1 MATRSTISVQHK
13 DGSISSIY
21 CHWDGYPS
29 HHAPILLEHYNSLE
43 LAEQLV
49 SHGSLSLLDDSIEPT
64 GAHTFENPEDGVCIY
79 YGRDRG
85 ESNTKP
91 SVYDTK
97 ESFLLRY
104 NGEDFNYLFSGG
116 FWWIVD
122 KKDEPQ
128 LLSGFDVTMD

>member
-29 HHAPILLEHYNSLE
+29 HHAPILLGHYNSLE

-49 SHGSLSLLDDSIEPT
+49 SGGSLSLLEESIAPT
-64 GAHTFENPEDGVCIY
+64 GNHTFDNPQDGVCIY

-85 ESNTKP
+85 EKNTDPVKHNSEVFEIMLDRQDYNYYYVSGEWLLLDSNKRLI
-91 SVYDTK
+91 DM
-97 ESFLLRY
+97 ELA
-104 NGEDFNYLFSGG
+104 
-116 FWWIVD
+116 
-122 KKDEPQ
+122 
-128 LLSGFDVTMD
+128 

>member
-49 SHGSLSLLDDSIEPT
+49 SHGSLSLLTGIIEPT
-64 GAHTFENPEDGVCIY
+64 GPHTFDYPEDGVCIY

-128 LLSGFDVTMD
+128 LLSGFDVTID